1 MTKATRA
8 IQAWPSLVSG
18 STPRGRR
25 RRTES
30 GSAGQW
36 AKRRCSHRWLTIH
49 RPANM
54 ASLVTRFN
62 HMTKKSSTR
71 DHIVETTLQALAEDG
86 FAGATSRAIARRGKF
101 NQALVYYYFGSLDA
115 LLLAALDRT
124 SAERLAR
131 YRAAVE
137 TAATLEE

>member
-8 IQAWPSLVSG
+8 SQAWPSLVSG

-36 AKRRCSHRWLTIH
+36 AKRRFSHRWLTSH
-49 RPANM
+49 RPASM
-54 ASLVTRFN
+54 ASLVSRFN
-62 HMTKKSSTR
+62 HMTKKKTTR
-71 DHIVETTLQALAEDG
+71 DQILEAALKTLAEDG

-101 NQALVYYYFGSLDA
+101 NQALVYY
-115 LLLAALDRT
+115 
-124 SAERLAR
+124 
-131 YRAAVE
+131 
-137 TAATLEE
+137 